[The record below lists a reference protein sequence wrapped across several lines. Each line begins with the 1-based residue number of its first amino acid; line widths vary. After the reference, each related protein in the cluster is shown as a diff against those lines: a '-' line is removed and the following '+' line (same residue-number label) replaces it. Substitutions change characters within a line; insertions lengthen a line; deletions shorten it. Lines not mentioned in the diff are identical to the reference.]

1 MADALKPIETATLY
15 SLSQICWEA
24 SDWKSA
30 IDEIVRKIRPYFIFD
45 NLAVYLYSTNQ
56 LNLEVSYAKATGRG
70 KSKEADVAWGETISS
85 EVIRKGKSILI
96 APTTQEDDRLQQPH
110 ILGVPLQ
117 STNARYGVVVFIR
130 FGGPPFS
137 PDQIAFAEFMVH
149 QISAMIVRHE
159 HEMNIE
165 KLEDHIS
172 TLQIQEDFISTLSHE
187 LKNPIGFIKGYTT
200 TLLRT
205 DTTWPRETQFEFLNI
220 IDQETDHLKD
230 LIDNLLDSSRLQSGK
245 ANLNF
250 QILRLDAILN
260 DVISHS
266 RMVHPNLEIH
276 LDIRQELPNLN
287 GDPRR
292 LKQVFD
298 NLISNS
304 VKYAPASPIKIRVY
318 REQTGISIDFRDFG
332 PGIPQQDL
340 SKIFNRFYRCQKH
353 SDETHGS
360 GLGLF
365 ICERIIDAHKGKISA
380 TSIPGKG
387 ATFHI
392 FLPLP
397 SVG

>member
-1 MADALKPIETATLY
+1 MVEALQSIETSTLY
-15 SLSQICWEA
+15 SLSQICWQT

-30 IDEIVRKIRPYFIFD
+30 LDEIVTKIRPYFIFD
-45 NLAVYLYSTNQ
+45 NFAVYLYGSNQ

-70 KSKEADVAWGETISS
+70 KSREADVAWGENISL
-85 EVIRKGKSILI
+85 EVIRLGKTILQEPSIPNI
-96 APTTQEDDRLQQPH
+96 DRLLQP
-110 ILGVPLQ
+110 ILLGIPLQ
-117 STNARYGVVVFIR
+117 SKNSKFGVIVFIR
-130 FGGPPFS
+130 FGGPQFTQ
-137 PDQIAFAEFMVH
+137 DQINFAEFMVH
-149 QISAMIVRHE
+149 QISAMILRQE
-159 HEMNIE
+159 HEKMIE

-205 DTTWPRETQFEFLNI
+205 DTNWGKESQIEFLNI

-245 ANLNF
+245 INLNF
-250 QILRLDAILN
+250 QVLRLDAILN

-266 RMVHPNLEIH
+266 RMVHPDLEIH
-276 LDIRQELPNLN
+276 LDIRQELPNLQ

-304 VKYAPASPIKIRVY
+304 YKYAPGSPIKIRVY

-332 PGIPQQDL
+332 PGIPQNEL
-340 SKIFNRFYRCQKH
+340 KKVFNRFYRCEKH

-365 ICERIIDAHKGKISA
+365 ICEKIIEAHQGKISA
-380 TSIPGKG
+380 SSTPGKG
-387 ATFHI
+387 AVFHI

-397 SVG
+397 